1 MVSYLDIDDDL
12 LFPDSDGQPMADNT
26 EQYEWIVKIKENLEI
41 IFADDPRVFIAGDLL
56 WYPLRSTLN
65 SITEEYK
72 SRNESKIRVL

>member
-56 WYPLRSTLN
+56 WYPLRS
-65 SITEEYK
+65 IC
-72 SRNESKIRVL
+72 RCW

>member
-41 IFADDPRVFIAGDLL
+41 IFADDPKVFIAGD
-56 WYPLRSTLN
+56 
-65 SITEEYK
+65 
-72 SRNESKIRVL
+72 